1 MNLLKIAPLQVKKA
15 LAGLTISYAFV
26 WFTCG
31 VKAEEPRTTANSS
44 GSLETAT
51 SEPQPADSSMYPSDS
66 WGLLKSLTS
75 QIQADRDTEFFH
87 PDKEK
92 RTEDPENFSITI
104 RRCDLIHELTDE
116 PPISSDGKCDMFAQR
131 PYYNKITIPAMRRDS
146 RNFVA
151 IIELDGQLAEINP
164 PKWFTYGPIP
174 PLSEI
179 DIALADKLW
188 GPPISK
194 TTSSRSYKLYSINRK
209 NQRSTFR
216 IDWSVQNGHLQSYT
230 IKHHASGH
238 STVYQGRS
246 IR

>member
-1 MNLLKIAPLQVKKA
+1 MSLLKVAPLQVKKA
-15 LAGLTISYAFV
+15 LAGLTIAYAFV

-31 VKAEEPRTTANSS
+31 VKAEEPHPATNSS
-44 GSLETAT
+44 GSLETVT
-51 SEPQPADSSMYPSDS
+51 TEPQPDDSNIYPSNS

-75 QIQADRDTEFFH
+75 QIQADRDAEFFH
-87 PDKEK
+87 PDKRK
-92 RTEDPENFSITI
+92 QTEDPENFSITI
-104 RRCDLIHELTDE
+104 SRGGFIQEATDE
-116 PPISSDGKCDMFAQR
+116 QPVCDGGNDMFAQR
-131 PYYNKITIPAMRRDS
+131 PYYNKITIPAMRLDS

-151 IIELDGQLAEINP
+151 ILELDGQLAQINP

-188 GPPISK
+188 GPPVSK

-230 IKHHASGH
+230 IKHQASGH
-238 STVYQGRS
+238 STVYQGRP